1 MSADTEATPSPQP
14 PQPVEVLYCPL
25 CTFPPE
31 YCSFGSSASKC
42 KSWLQDKHPDLAEE
56 IYGSGSGAAGGADD
70 VAATTGG
77 KAGSKSKK
85 SSAAGGTAATD
96 ADDAS
101 VAGVATKL
109 EEGLTLKQ
117 QEDEEKERE
126 KKERREERK
135 REKEDKERRAAKIVL
150 TKQSRTK
157 KKAITT
163 ISGLHF
169 FSPPLPALKVIS
181 KGLASR
187 LATGCSVSKSASNP
201 NVEEIT
207 IQGDVAEDVKEMILS
222 RQKPFEKLAEG
233 DVTES
238 QVKVEEE
245 KKKGAAKE
253 GAAAAA
259 AE

>member
-1 MSADTEATPSPQP
+1 MSAAEESALPPP
-14 PQPVEVLYCPL
+14 PQPKEVLYCPL

-42 KSWLQDKHPDLAEE
+42 KAWLQGEHPDLAEQ
-56 IYGSGSGAAGGADD
+56 IYGSSSGGAGAGGDEGAAEASFGSKKAD
-70 VAATTGG
+70 GG
-77 KAGSKSKK
+77 KAG
-85 SSAAGGTAATD
+85 AAG
-96 ADDAS
+96 ADVD
-101 VAGVATKL
+101 GVTTKL

-135 REKEDKERRAAKIVL
+135 REKEDKERKAAKIVL

-157 KKAITT
+157 KKATTT

-187 LATGCSVSKSASNP
+187 LATGCSVGKSTSNP

-207 IQGDVAEDVKEMILS
+207 IQGDVAEDVKEMILA
-222 RQKPFEKLAEG
+222 RQKPFEKLKEG

-253 GAAAAA
+253 GAAA
-259 AE
+259 E

>member
-1 MSADTEATPSPQP
+1 MSADADTNAAQASPP
-14 PQPVEVLYCPL
+14 PLPPRPKKVLYCPL

-42 KSWLQDKHPDLAEE
+42 KSWLQSAHPDLAEQ
-56 IYGSGSGAAGGADD
+56 IYGSSSGGPEAPAIAD
-70 VAATTGG
+70 ANT
-77 KAGSKSKK
+77 SSSFF
-85 SSAAGGTAATD
+85 SSAGKG
-96 ADDAS
+96 AS
-101 VAGVATKL
+101 NEDGAVVGVTTKL

-135 REKEDKERRAAKIVL
+135 REKEDKERKAAKVVL

-163 ISGLHF
+163 VSGLHF

-187 LATGCSVSKSASNP
+187 LATGCSVSKSTLNP

-207 IQGDVAEDVKEMILS
+207 IQGDVAEDVKEMILA
-222 RQKPFEKLAEG
+222 RQKPFEKLSEG
-233 DVTES
+233 DLTEG

-253 GAAAAA
+253 VAPSAT
-259 AE
+259 E